1 MVEAYPL
8 SLPCRF
14 DGFPGRIRVTC
25 GPAFDDL
32 RGCPYSFG
40 SRVTCARTPLC
51 GVAQGDYL
59 PGSALPRQE
68 MIFSDTGSD
77 TAFDLK
83 IAFTG
88 HGTFHLAAPGD
99 ERYSLAVIKGLRVQ
113 AFGLDRTF
121 EITDLWETG
130 IVAETDLTVPPPLP
144 GMVWVDENA
153 RQGAYAVTWYGGRGQ
168 AGYAAINGRLQLG
181 GAAHL
186 RLGRTS

>member
-1 MVEAYPL
+1 MPEAYPL
-8 SLPCRF
+8 SLPARF

-25 GPAFDDL
+25 GPAFEAL

-40 SRVTCARTPLC
+40 SRVTCSRTPLC

-68 MIFSDTGSD
+68 MIFSDTGADDDFS
-77 TAFDLK
+77 LK
-83 IAFTG
+83 ISFSG
-88 HGTFHLAAPGD
+88 YGTFHLAAPTD
-99 ERYSLAVIKGLRVQ
+99 ARYSLSVVKGVRIE

-130 IVAETDLTVPPPLP
+130 IVAGTDLSLPPPLP
-144 GMVWVDENA
+144 GMVWVDEEA
-153 RQGAYAVTWYGGRGQ
+153 RAGTYAVTWYGGVGT
-168 AGYAAINGRLQLG
+168 AGYAALSGVLQLG